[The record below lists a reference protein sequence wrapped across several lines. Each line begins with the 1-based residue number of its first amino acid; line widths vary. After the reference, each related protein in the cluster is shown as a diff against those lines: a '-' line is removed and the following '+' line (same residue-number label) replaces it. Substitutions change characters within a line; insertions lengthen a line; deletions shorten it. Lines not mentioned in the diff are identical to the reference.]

1 MADIF
6 NSTPGIV
13 VAVEAEQAIPS
24 RIRIGGFEPKAALIS
39 GMDYRQRT
47 NQQFQ
52 YSLDRNVYVY
62 VFGDLMGDLVI
73 SGIAFP
79 QLCTGED
86 GIVEV
91 LNFYKANRAAKQP
104 DAIAI
109 AVGNE
114 VITGMMTGLRLAAQ
128 ASGYDKFAPAER
140 YDITINTVPRD

>member
-13 VAVEAEQAIPS
+13 VAMKAPQAIPS
-24 RIRIGGFEPKAALIS
+24 RIRIGTFTPKAALIS
-39 GMDYRQRT
+39 GMNYTQRT

-52 YSLDRNVYVY
+52 YSLDKNVYIY
-62 VFGDLMGDLVI
+62 VFGDLMGTLEI

-91 LNFYKANRAAKQP
+91 FEFYRKNRASVQP
-104 DAIAI
+104 QSISV
-109 AVGNE
+109 AVGNH
-114 VITGMMTGLRLAAQ
+114 VITGLMTALQLSAEAT
-128 ASGYDKFAPAER
+128 AHDTFAPTES
-140 YDITINTVPRD
+140 YKIMINTSPRG